1 MALTLYELLG
11 ADDRRFSPYCWRT
24 RFALAH
30 KGLVPDVEPV
40 GFTEKDKVAFS
51 GQDKVPI
58 VRDGETVVS
67 DSWAIACY
75 IDDTYPDGP
84 SLFGSD
90 IGRHEARFIN
100 LWADTIQNAAMGG
113 LIIFDVFNHVRS
125 EDREYF
131 QTTREKRFGKALAD
145 IQQGRDERVDGFR
158 KVLQPL
164 RSTLAERPFL
174 CGDAPAY
181 ADYAVM
187 GGFLWARG
195 TSAFALLETDD
206 PVYAW
211 RGRMAAL
218 YDGLALSTTG
228 YDF

>member
-1 MALTLYELLG
+1 MALTLFELCG

-24 RFALAH
+24 RYALAH
-30 KGLVPDVEPV
+30 KGFDPEVEPV
-40 GFTEKDKVAFS
+40 GFTEKDKISFS

-58 VRDGETVVS
+58 VRDGDQVVS
-67 DSWAIACY
+67 DSWTIACY
-75 IDDTYPDGP
+75 LEDTYPDRP
-84 SLFGSD
+84 ALFGSD

-100 LWADTIQNAAMGG
+100 MWADTIQHLAMGG
-113 LIIFDVFNHVRS
+113 LIMFDVFNHVRA

-131 QTTREKRFGKALAD
+131 QTTREKRFGRALAD
-145 IQQGRDERVDGFR
+145 IQEGRDDRVDGFR

-164 RSTLAERPFL
+164 RSTLAERPYL

-181 ADYAVM
+181 ADYTVM

-195 TSAFALLETDD
+195 TSDYQLLEADD
-206 PVYAW
+206 PVYDW
-211 RGRMAAL
+211 RQRMAAL
-218 YDGLALSTTG
+218 YDGLGTSTTG